1 MKTAFQV
8 WDEASQTYPSV
19 CDDCA
24 HKRTACTDI
33 DRPGF
38 ADTFACGLPEARARE
53 CLAWRGYEGRY
64 QAAHERGARDLSLV
78 LDAQDTDLQKYL
90 QAVLVD
96 EPEASTGLRAFLKAR
111 VEEYAEMIS

>member
-1 MKTAFQV
+1 MKTALQV

-24 HKRTACTDI
+24 HKRTVRTDI

-38 ADTFACGLPEARARE
+38 AEAFACGLPEARAIE
-53 CLAWRGYEGRY
+53 CAAWRRYAGRY
-64 QAAHERGARDLSLV
+64 QTAHKRGARDLSLV
-78 LDAQDTDLQKYL
+78 LDAQDVDLQKYL